1 MKRSFLPWFVLGIF
15 VFLFGLTVAGN
26 AENYSTTKAVFEELK
41 ADYPGVRIYEEGG
54 FITRVYGRAFGSGSG
69 PVDAAEQFKENYAG
83 LFNVGPDELNPESI
97 LFDGRHTQPVM
108 NIKDT
113 GEYKFTL
120 VYYSQYRDEIPVFR
134 SDLRL
139 LVRNEPG
146 YPLVLA
152 ASALRDLTDFT
163 VPAGVTANPALARS
177 AAMSFSSGLD
187 NVSEPRLTIWAGIND
202 MEVAPAVAMEITA
215 DNGMEATQDYEK
227 WLLLV
232 DAFTGEILYSEDL
245 ILDVDV
251 TGNVSGMA
259 TDSSRADICDP
270 EEPTPLPYAR
280 VYIQGGSTV
289 YADENGDFV
298 IPNDG
303 DEPVTVISNIRGEWF
318 RVFNSSGGDAQL
330 SDTVTPP
337 GPINFLHNEEN
348 TSEYN
353 RAEVNAYVH
362 SNVVRDFTLAYCDTF
377 PVIDNQTGFRVNV
390 NISQNCNAFYDGYSI
405 NFYTS
410 GGGCPNTAFST
421 VVHHEYGHHL
431 VNVGGS
437 GQGQYGE
444 GMGDVMGVLITDDP
458 HLAYGWNINNCD
470 GYMRSADNNFQ
481 YPCSGEIH
489 YCGQLISGCVW
500 STRNELEIT
509 NPDDYIDII
518 SNLVVNSI
526 LVHQGD
532 MITPSITIDYLTLD
546 DDDGN
551 IWNGT
556 PHGMEIITGFAIAHN
571 MDPGI
576 GVQIVHTPLVD
587 IEDSTATLAVYADVT
602 SFFSMEDGSV
612 SAYYTTG
619 GEFTEIE
626 MVNTSGDTYYGEI
639 PTPPYETTVSYYI
652 EGIDGTG
659 QSATA
664 PENAPDSLY
673 SFFFGTD
680 VIPPTITFVEGP
692 PNTVNLFG
700 PYGPFI
706 IIARDNL
713 GIDESEV
720 ILHYRVNDEAE
731 SEIALEPTYN
741 EDEYGLD
748 WLDLERQL
756 NSGDI
761 VNYYFTA
768 LDEAGDP
775 NMGRL
780 PESGDFELLMADA
793 ETFEDFEEFG
803 IDRWITEGA
812 WMLSDQHSHSGDYS
826 MVFSDPSYPN
836 NADDLAYMDFGY
848 DLSPYTA
855 ASITIYHKNLIRP
868 GDTCFVVIS
877 GDGGQAWTTVGSI
890 TGLVGPG
897 FVFNEFD
904 ISPALNPNDHDY
916 RVGFRFVSDASDNW
930 AGLFLDDIGWGI
942 GPMTGVDEFV
952 AELPTELS
960 LNQNYPNPFN
970 PQTNISFA
978 LANDSHV
985 SLDVYDL
992 LGRRV
997 VRLID
1002 EKMNVGS
1009 YTITWDG
1016 RDAVGNE
1023 ISSGIYFYRLS
1034 TEQGVR
1040 QEKMTLL
1047 R

>member
-1 MKRSFLPWFVLGIF
+1 MKRSLSICFFVTVL
-15 VFLFGLTVAGN
+15 VFLFGLAVAGN
-26 AENYSTTKAVFEELK
+26 AENYSTPKAVFEELN
-41 ADYPGVRIYEEGG
+41 ANYPGVRVYEEGG
-54 FITRVYGRAFGSGSG
+54 FITRVYGRAFGSGSS
-69 PVDAAEQFKENYAG
+69 PVDAAEQFKESYTG

-97 LFDGRHTQPVM
+97 LSDGRHTQPVM
-108 NIKDT
+108 YNRDT
-113 GEYKFTL
+113 GDYKFTL
-120 VYYSQYRDEIPVFR
+120 VYYSQYRDGIPVFM

-146 YPLVLA
+146 YPLVMA
-152 ASALRDLTDFT
+152 ASALRDLIDFT
-163 VPAGVTANPALARS
+163 VPAGVTANPGLAQS
-177 AAMSFSSGLD
+177 AATSFSSGL
-187 NVSEPRLTIWAGIND
+187 NNFSEPRLTIWAGIND
-202 MEVAPAVAMEITA
+202 MEVAPAVAMEFTA
-215 DNGMEATQDYEK
+215 DNEMEATQDYEK

-245 ILDVDV
+245 ILNVDV

-280 VYIQGGSTV
+280 VYIQGGYTV
-289 YADENGDFV
+289 FADENGDFV

-303 DEPVTVISNIRGEWF
+303 DEDVTVISNIRGEWF
-318 RVFNSSGGDAQL
+318 RVFNASGGNAEL
-330 SDTVTPP
+330 SETVTPP
-337 GPINFLHNEEN
+337 GPIDFMHNEEN

-353 RAEVNAYVH
+353 RAEVNGYVH
-362 SNVVRDFTLAYCDTF
+362 ANVVRDFTLRFNPQY
-377 PVIDNQTGFRVNV
+377 PVIENQTSWPVNV
-390 NISQNCNAFYDGYSI
+390 NISDNCNAYYNGESI

-431 VNVGGS
+431 VEVGGS

-470 GYMRSADNNFQ
+470 GYMRSADNNIQ
-481 YPCSGEIH
+481 YPCSGGIH
-489 YCGQLISGCVW
+489 ACGRLISGCVW
-500 STRNELEIT
+500 STRNELAIT
-509 NPDDYIDII
+509 NPDDYIDIL
-518 SNLVVNSI
+518 SNLAVNSI

-532 MITPSITIDYLTLD
+532 MITPSITIDYLVLD
-546 DDDGN
+546 DDDDN

-556 PHGMEIITGFAIAHN
+556 PHGMEIINGFAIAHN

-576 GVQIVHTPLVD
+576 EVQITHTPLAD
-587 IEDSTATLAVYADVT
+587 IEDPAATLDIYADVT

-612 SAYYTTG
+612 SVYYTTG
-619 GEFTEIE
+619 GDFEEIE
-626 MVNTSGDTYYGEI
+626 LVNTSGDTYYGEI
-639 PTPPYETTVSYYI
+639 PTPPYESTVSYYI
-652 EGIDGTG
+652 EGVDGAG
-659 QSATA
+659 QSATV
-664 PENAPDSLY
+664 PESAPDSLY

-680 VIPPTITFVEGP
+680 AIPPTITLIEGP

-706 IIARDNL
+706 ITARDNL
-713 GIDESEV
+713 EIDESEV

-761 VNYYFTA
+761 VNHYYTA
-768 LDEAGDP
+768 LDEAGSP

-793 ETFEDFEEFG
+793 ETFEDFEDFG
-803 IDRWITEGA
+803 IDRWNTEGD
-812 WMLSDQHSHSGDYS
+812 WRLSYDHHRSDSSS
-826 MVFSDPSYPN
+826 MIFGEPYPN

-855 ASITIYHKNLIRP
+855 ASITVYHKNLIRD
-868 GDTCFVVIS
+868 GDTCFVMIS

-890 TGLVGPG
+890 TGIAGPG
-897 FVFNEFD
+897 FVFSEFD
-904 ISPALNPNDHDY
+904 ISTALNPNDHDY
-916 RVGFRFVSDASDNW
+916 RVGFRFVSDASNNW
-930 AGLFLDDIGWGI
+930 TGIFLDDIGWGI

-970 PQTNISFA
+970 PHTNISFA

-1002 EKMNVGS
+1002 EKMNAGS
-1009 YTITWDG
+1009 YTITWNG

-1023 ISSGIYFYRLS
+1023 TSSGIYFYRLS

>member
-1 MKRSFLPWFVLGIF
+1 MKRSLSIWFFIPIL
-15 VFLFGLTVAGN
+15 VFLFVLTVAGN
-26 AENYSTTKAVFEELK
+26 AENYSTTKAAFEDLK
-41 ADYPGVRIYEEGG
+41 ADYPGVRAYEEGG
-54 FITRVYGRAFGSGSG
+54 RITRVYGRAFGFGSS
-69 PVDAAEQFKENYAG
+69 PVDAAEQFKESYTG

-97 LFDGRHTQPVM
+97 LSDGRHTQPVM
-108 NIKDT
+108 YNKDT

-120 VYYSQYRDEIPVFR
+120 VYYSQYRDGIPVFR

-139 LVRNEPG
+139 LFRNEPG

-163 VPAGVTANPALARS
+163 VPAGVTANPALAQS
-177 AAMSFSSGLD
+177 AATSFSSGL
-187 NVSEPRLTIWAGIND
+187 NNFSEPRLTIWAGIND

-245 ILDVDV
+245 ILDLDIA
-251 TGNVSGMA
+251 GNVSGMA
-259 TDSSRADICDP
+259 TQGNAADICGP
-270 EEPTPLPYAR
+270 EEITPLPYAR
-280 VYIQGGSTV
+280 VYISGGDTA
-289 YADENGDFV
+289 YADVNGDFV
-298 IPNDG
+298 IPHG
-303 DEPVTVISNIRGEWF
+303 GSSPVTVISNIRGEWF
-318 RVFNSSGGDAQL
+318 RVYNQAGSDAQL
-330 SDTVTPP
+330 SQMVTPP
-337 GPINFLHNEEN
+337 GPANFVHNESN
-348 TSEYN
+348 SSEYN
-353 RAEVNAYVH
+353 RAEVNAYYH
-362 SNVVRDFTLAYCDTF
+362 ANLVRDFTLTYHPTYPEILDQHDW
-377 PVIDNQTGFRVNV
+377 PVNV
-390 NISQNCNAFYDGYSI
+390 NWDDNCNAYYDYESI
-405 NFYTS
+405 NFFTA
-410 GGGCPNTAFST
+410 GGGCANTAFST

-444 GMGDVMGVLITDDP
+444 GMSDVMGVLITDDP
-458 HLAYGWNINNCD
+458 HLAYGFYGNCD
-470 GYMRSADNNFQ
+470 GFMRSADNNMQ
-481 YPCSGEIH
+481 YPCDGQIH
-489 YCGQLISGCVW
+489 YCGQLLSGCVW
-500 STRNELEIT
+500 STRNELAIT

-518 SNLVVNSI
+518 SNLAVNAI
-526 LVHQGD
+526 LEHQGD

-556 PHGMEIITGFAIAHN
+556 PHGMEIFTGFAYEHN
-571 MDPGI
+571 MDPGL
-576 GVQIVHTPLVD
+576 GVQITHTPLVD
-587 IEDSTATLAVYADVT
+587 TEDSTAALAVYADVT

-612 SAYYTTG
+612 STYYTTG
-619 GEFTEIE
+619 GDFIEIE
-626 MVNTSGDTYYGEI
+626 MINTSGDTYYGEI

-652 EGIDGTG
+652 EGIDGAG

-673 SFFFGTD
+673 SFYFGTD
-680 VIPPTITFVEGP
+680 VIPPTMTFVEGP

-706 IIARDNL
+706 ITAWDNL

-731 SEIALEPTYN
+731 SEIPLEPTYN
-741 EDEYGLD
+741 EDEFGLD

-761 VNYYFTA
+761 VHHYFTA
-768 LDEAGDP
+768 LDEANDP
-775 NMGRL
+775 NTGRL
-780 PESGDFELLMADA
+780 PESGTFELVMADA

-803 IDRWITEGA
+803 IDRWSTEGD
-812 WMLSDQHSHSGDYS
+812 WELSNLGHNGGYALGYG
-826 MVFSDPSYPN
+826 PGYPD
-836 NADDLAYMDFGY
+836 NADDMAYMDFTY
-848 DLSPYTA
+848 DMSPYTQA
-855 ASITIYHKNLIRP
+855 RITLFHRNSLTD
-868 GDTCFVVIS
+868 GDTCLVLITNN
-877 GDGGQAWTTVGSI
+877 GGTTWNTVGGI
-890 TGLVGPG
+890 TGQPG
-897 FVFNEFD
+897 SSYIYDEYD
-904 ISPALNPNDHDY
+904 ISMALDPDEHDY
-916 RVGFRFVSDASDNW
+916 RIGFRFVSDDDTNV
-930 AGLFLDDIGWGI
+930 GIVVLDDIGWGI
-942 GPMTGVDEFV
+942 GPMTGVDQFV
-952 AELPTELS
+952 AELPRDLS
-960 LNQNYPNPFN
+960 LSQNYPNPFN

-1002 EKMNVGS
+1002 EKMNAGS
-1009 YTITWDG
+1009 YTVTWDG
-1016 RDAVGNE
+1016 RDAGGNE